1 MFDLQFYKT
10 KMSSSI
16 NALKDNYVG
25 LRTSRASTSLLDPIV
40 VDAYGSKMPINQV
53 ASVSTPEARLIT
65 VQVWDQGLVSSVEKS
80 IRESDLGLNPQTE
93 GNLIRLPIPELSQER
108 REEIVKIASRYS
120 EQAKIAIR
128 NIRRDAI
135 ENVRKL
141 EKEGSISEDE
151 RFNNENEI
159 QNLTDEYVKEVE
171 QLYNSKQSDIL
182 NI

>member
-1 MFDLQFYKT
+1 MFDLQDYKT
-10 KMSSSI
+10 KMSSSV

-53 ASVSTPEARLIT
+53 ASLSTPEARLIA
-65 VQVWDQGLVSSVEKS
+65 VQVWDQGLVSNVEKS

-159 QNLTDEYVKEVE
+159 QNLTDEYVNEVE
-171 QLYNSKQSDIL
+171 KLFNSKQSDIL

>member
-1 MFDLQFYKT
+1 
-10 KMSSSI
+10 MSSSI

-159 QNLTDEYVKEVE
+159 QNLTDEYVNEVE
-171 QLYNSKQSDIL
+171 KLFNSKQSDIL

>member
-65 VQVWDQGLVSSVEKS
+65 VQVWDQGLVSSVEKA

-159 QNLTDEYVKEVE
+159 QNLTDEYVNEVE
-171 QLYNSKQSDIL
+171 KLFNSKQSDIL

>member
-120 EQAKIAIR
+120 EQTKIAIR

-159 QNLTDEYVKEVE
+159 QNLTDEYVNEVE
-171 QLYNSKQSDIL
+171 KLFNSKQSDIL

>member
-1 MFDLQFYKT
+1 
-10 KMSSSI
+10 MSSSI

-65 VQVWDQGLVSSVEKS
+65 VQVWDQGLVSSVEKA

-159 QNLTDEYVKEVE
+159 QNLTDEYVNEVE
-171 QLYNSKQSDIL
+171 KLFNSKQSDIL

>member
-1 MFDLQFYKT
+1 MFDLQYYKT
-10 KMSSSI
+10 RMISSI

-25 LRTSRASTSLLDPIV
+25 LRTSRASISLLDPII

-53 ASVSTPEARLIT
+53 ASVSTPEARLIA

-159 QNLTDEYVKEVE
+159 QNLTDEYVNEVE
-171 QLYNSKQSDIL
+171 KLFNSKQSDIL

>member
-1 MFDLQFYKT
+1 MFDAQDYKK
-10 KMSSSI
+10 KMNGSI
-16 NALKDNYVG
+16 NALKDNYIG
-25 LRTSRASTSLLDPIV
+25 LRTSRASTSLLDSIV

-53 ASVSTPEARLIT
+53 ASLSTPEARLIA
-65 VQVWDQGLVSSVEKS
+65 VQVWDQGLVLSVEKS

-108 REEIVKIASRYS
+108 RQEIVKIASRYS
-120 EQAKIAIR
+120 EQSKVAIR

-141 EKEGSISEDE
+141 EKDGNIGKDE
-151 RFNNENEI
+151 RFNYENEI
-159 QNLTDEYVKEVE
+159 QDLTDEYVNEVE
-171 QLYNSKQSDIL
+171 KLFNSKQSDIL